1 MALPDEIKA
10 RLRILKFLSR
20 GDAKA
25 SGSFRRP
32 ERSA

>member
-25 SGSFRRP
+25 SALRRP